1 MSVALLNANVAATNL
16 HDEIIGALPVRYWF
30 KDGTTPLSN
39 RWVIGTGSVAVRKN
53 PTITIDFDQCLTAFP
68 SLINLLDP
76 ERERDLITIK
86 LVVYHSLDEEPVGW
100 NKSPVGASNTF
111 RFQLLF
117 LKWRIQNGIESYAK
131 LNAVSHRQFVR
142 TLRSGGRDAL
152 LSMPERIKTL
162 CGAWDKGEVE
172 PYFNQRGDVDG
183 EFVARMLG
191 LQNASSLTSSTRAAM
206 YRYITQKGLRY
217 SRTYKLPEKPI
228 PQEKIAE
235 GSALDFLKPWTQ
247 LWKLRELLSHD
258 PIGYRAHLNERDIS
272 SQVKWAKTRRRTKDA
287 PEYQTSWLIDACLKL
302 VHDDVVKELFD
313 IVENGLDQTGCPMDL
328 ERFENVNDRL
338 RHLGFPEIR
347 PIYSHSTPKGEKPHH
362 LVTIRT
368 FLLVFLPI
376 FCSVVICAFTA
387 RRDDERNCLKTDCV
401 EIDANGN
408 MWLNCL
414 IAKNIRDVDRIPIP
428 SSVKAAV
435 DIVRRLHS
443 HNRFRKDEWLF
454 NIACPVT
461 GRPALVSLAKNLKR
475 SCNWLGV
482 PQLAN
487 GETWV
492 FTPHQFRKFFGT
504 TYFHRWMFPNLTAL
518 SFHYR
523 HFNPDTT
530 RGYLK
535 MRAATALR
543 MGEDKLARAEVAR
556 RNIERERDTNDGR
569 WQLVRH
575 IIQTALDGA
584 QLAGSAGQRITQQV
598 NELKERFLPE
608 LEITK
613 GGYDEPGFEAAL
625 EKLVRST
632 PMQVHPEGHSV
643 CLCNNSNDDKSK
655 SKCLA
660 LKQML
665 TGILPSDSAEVDF
678 DFADDETCLSCP
690 HSARVPAISPYWE
703 NALAEVRLMV
713 KLTTGEQRD
722 AIERR
727 IAAIEVY
734 A

>member
-1 MSVALLNANVAATNL
+1 MSVAQLNANVAATSL
-16 HDEIIGALPVRYWF
+16 HDEIIGALPVRYFF

-39 RWVIGTGSVAVRKN
+39 RWVIGTESVAVRKN
-53 PTITIDFDQCLTAFP
+53 PTIKIDFDQYLTAFP
-68 SLINLLDP
+68 SSINLLDP
-76 ERERDLITIK
+76 ERERDLTTIK
-86 LVVYHSLDEEPVGW
+86 LVVYHSLDDEPVGW
-100 NKSPVGASNTF
+100 NKSAVGASNTF

-117 LKWRIQNGIESYAK
+117 LKWRIQNGIESYAR
-131 LNAVSHRQFVR
+131 LNAAWHRQFVAA
-142 TLRSGGRDAL
+142 LMSGGRDAL
-152 LSMPERIKTL
+152 LSMPERVETF
-162 CGAWDKGEVE
+162 CGAWDKGEVA
-172 PYFNQRGDVDG
+172 PQFNQRGDVDS

-191 LQNASSLTSSTRAAM
+191 LQNGGSLTSSTRATM
-206 YRYITQKGLRY
+206 YQYITQKGFGYARY
-217 SRTYKLPEKPI
+217 YKLPEKPI
-228 PQEKIAE
+228 SQVNIAE

-247 LWKLRELLSHD
+247 LWNLRELLSHD
-258 PIGYRAHLNERDIS
+258 PIGYRAYLNERDKR
-272 SQVKWAKTRRRTKDA
+272 SQVKWAKPRRRTKDA

-302 VHDDVVKELFD
+302 VHDDIVKELFD
-313 IVENGLDQTGCPMDL
+313 IVENGLDQTGCPTDL
-328 ERFENVNDRL
+328 KRFEKVNDRL
-338 RHLGFPEIR
+338 RHIGLPELR
-347 PIYSHSTPKGEKPHH
+347 PIYSISARKGQQPHH

-368 FLLVFLPI
+368 FLLILLPI

-387 RRDDERNCLKTDCV
+387 RRDEERNCLKIDCV

-414 IAKNIRDVDRIPIP
+414 IAKNIRDMDRIPIP

-435 DIVRRLHS
+435 DIVHRLHS
-443 HNRFRKDEWLF
+443 YNKSREDEWLF

-461 GRPALVSLAKNLKR
+461 RKPALVNLKKNLKR
-475 SCNWLGV
+475 SCEWLGV
-482 PQLAN
+482 PPLAN

-543 MGEDKLARAEVAR
+543 MGEDKLARAEVTR
-556 RNIERERDTNDGR
+556 RNIERERDTNDGM
-569 WQLVRH
+569 WQMVRH
-575 IIQTALDGA
+575 IMQTALDGA
-584 QLAGSAGQRITQQV
+584 KLAGSAGQRITQQV

-625 EKLVRST
+625 EKLVRAT

-665 TGILPSDSAEVDF
+665 TRMLPSDNAEVDF
-678 DFADDETCLSCP
+678 DFADDEACLSCP

-703 NALAEVRLMV
+703 SALAEVRLMV
-713 KLTTGEQRD
+713 KLTTGEQRE

-727 IAAIEVY
+727 IAAIEMF